1 MLNHRGSG
9 SGSEE
14 VITDMD
20 PEHWIVPSLFCLVV
34 FIWNLPVL
42 KSFSIIKFFY
52 IYTEFFSNN
61 FWQISIIWKHWSQ
74 MCHKKVK
81 KLKTSFVNVYEINFV
96 SFPFFKKGKAI
107 EPQRQ
112 NILHLAVSFVGQ
124 FYGFPNIETAL
135 L

>member
-1 MLNHRGSG
+1 
-9 SGSEE
+9 
-14 VITDMD
+14 
-20 PEHWIVPSLFCLVV
+20 
-34 FIWNLPVL
+34 
-42 KSFSIIKFFY
+42 
-52 IYTEFFSNN
+52 
-61 FWQISIIWKHWSQ
+61 

-107 EPQRQ
+107 EPKRQ